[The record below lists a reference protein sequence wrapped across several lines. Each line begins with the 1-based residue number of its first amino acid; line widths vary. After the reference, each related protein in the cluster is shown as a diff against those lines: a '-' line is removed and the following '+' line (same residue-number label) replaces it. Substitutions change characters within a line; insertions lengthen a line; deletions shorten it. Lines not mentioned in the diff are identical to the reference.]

1 MSDIDKKV
9 EVYAELAKIDP
20 FEFWDTDMIDKEFTP
35 ELKRLKK
42 RHWLFIVYPESAPED
57 WKEKMKLTGVQFAIS
72 PLHDKDR
79 LVDGDLKK
87 PHWHMIVIFDGPT
100 TFMTAASYRG
110 ITNGPYPKVCENL
123 RGSFEYFTHKNDPDK
138 YQYSESDIE
147 LYNGFEIDLSA
158 KDVLKIKK
166 ELSEL
171 ILKQNITE
179 YMEFNMYVQYYLE
192 ADYFDVAS
200 NNTYYFNSLISSF
213 RHNPE
218 KIKARY
224 RAIKAEI
231 SNLEDTNEEMNME
244 DLENDSRS

>member
-1 MSDIDKKV
+1 
-9 EVYAELAKIDP
+9 
-20 FEFWDTDMIDKEFTP
+20 
-35 ELKRLKK
+35 
-42 RHWLFIVYPESAPED
+42 
-57 WKEKMKLTGVQFAIS
+57 
-72 PLHDKDR
+72 
-79 LVDGDLKK
+79 
-87 PHWHMIVIFDGPT
+87 MIVIFDGPT

-218 KIKARY
+218 KIKAKY

-231 SNLEDTNEEMNME
+231 SNLEDTNDPTQLFEQDTCHTGYHRQRQEHGQHGQR
-244 DLENDSRS
+244 RSDNRDGYLIGRMYGSLLRLATPLDMGRYVF